1 MSIQLMPL
9 IESRP
14 LTITAAAFG
23 DGRIRDNV
31 VPRALAKDGK
41 LNENLENRP
50 HRRATLLMQREGP
63 NLLPVLKIAHFVY
76 RPVRGSSF
84 AYAP

>member
-23 DGRIRDNV
+23 DGRIRDNA
-31 VPRALAKDGK
+31 VPAR
-41 LNENLENRP
+41 
-50 HRRATLLMQREGP
+50 
-63 NLLPVLKIAHFVY
+63 
-76 RPVRGSSF
+76 
-84 AYAP
+84 